1 MKKLSENVGNC
12 QKVLFLG
19 FNQEKTNLIDFLI
32 SVGCEV
38 WHTEDE
44 ITDSTDFDIAISFGY
59 RHIITRDVLQNE
71 NCLFINLH
79 VSYLPFNRGSDPNF
93 WAFYDNTPSG
103 VTIHLI
109 DAGIDTGDIICQKR
123 VIFDQGESTF
133 TQTYSRLNSEI
144 EEMFQE
150 WWDAIASRAFVPIPQ
165 ILESGTFHR
174 DSDLPNE
181 LSTWDVDIGTE
192 ITRLQKLAG
201 CG

>member
-1 MKKLSENVGNC
+1 M
-12 QKVLFLG
+12 
-19 FNQEKTNLIDFLI
+19 
-32 SVGCEV
+32 
-38 WHTEDE
+38 
-44 ITDSTDFDIAISFGY
+44 
-59 RHIITRDVLQNE
+59 
-71 NCLFINLH
+71 
-79 VSYLPFNRGSDPNF
+79 PFNRGSDPNF

-109 DAGIDTGDIICQKR
+109 NAGIDTGDIICQKR

-133 TQTYSRLNSEI
+133 TQTYSRLKSEV

-150 WWDAIASRAFVPIPQ
+150 WWDAIASRMFVPIPQ

-192 ITRLQKLAG
+192 ITRLWKLAG